1 MEIKK
6 VKLSALRL
14 NPNNP
19 RLIKDFKF
27 KQLVKS
33 ILTFP
38 KMLELREIVTD
49 ETMMVLGGN
58 MRFRALQEIAS
69 MTENEIKSRLKQ
81 YGRED
86 LTDYWIAWHD
96 CPMEIV
102 KIGTGLTDAEKKEF
116 IDKDNLA
123 YGEWDWES
131 LANQYDIEVLQDW
144 GHDVPIDWGNDAES
158 KEMEKEAEEDDTEEV
173 EGVKMTD
180 RYLIPPFSIL
190 DTRQGYWQK
199 RKKQWIAK
207 GIESGEGRNEELL
220 GKGLNQLIE
229 KQLKNTSLTGTSI
242 FDPVLCEIAYR
253 WFCID
258 GGSVYD
264 PFAGGSVRGI
274 VASLLG
280 YKYMGIELRQ
290 EQVDANRRTAE
301 KLNVSPE
308 WICDD
313 SQNADKYIEDDSCD
327 MILSCPPYAD
337 LEVYSD
343 DPRDISNMQYDDFC
357 KVYKRIIDIAVKKLK
372 NNRFVVWVVG
382 DVRDKKGYYR
392 MFVDYTK
399 KCFADN
405 GLHFY
410 NDLIL
415 VENNPMAS
423 PRING
428 CFKNRVLPKIHQN
441 VLVFYKGDKK
451 EIQKNFPPIDFSEIE
466 DMFNEDNE
474 Q

>member
-1 MEIKK
+1 
-6 VKLSALRL
+6 
-14 NPNNP
+14 
-19 RLIKDFKF
+19 
-27 KQLVKS
+27 
-33 ILTFP
+33 
-38 KMLELREIVTD
+38 
-49 ETMMVLGGN
+49 
-58 MRFRALQEIAS
+58 
-69 MTENEIKSRLKQ
+69 
-81 YGRED
+81 
-86 LTDYWIAWHD
+86 
-96 CPMEIV
+96 
-102 KIGTGLTDAEKKEF
+102 
-116 IDKDNLA
+116 
-123 YGEWDWES
+123 
-131 LANQYDIEVLQDW
+131 
-144 GHDVPIDWGNDAES
+144 
-158 KEMEKEAEEDDTEEV
+158 
-173 EGVKMTD
+173 MTD

-220 GKGLNQLIE
+220 GKGLKQLAE
-229 KQLKNTSLTGTSI
+229 KQHKNTTLTGTSI

-258 GGSVYD
+258 GGSIYD
-264 PFAGGSVRGI
+264 PFAGGSVRGVI
-274 VASLLG
+274 ASLLG
-280 YKYMGIELRQ
+280 YKYKGIELRQ

-301 KLNVSPE
+301 KLNVTPE

-343 DPRDISNMQYDDFC
+343 DPRDISNMNYDDFC

-399 KCFADN
+399 KCFSDN
-405 GLHFY
+405 GLHYY
-410 NDLIL
+410 NDMML
-415 VENNPMAS
+415 VEQLGTAVLRVNLA
-423 PRING
+423 
-428 CFKNRVLPKIHQN
+428 FKNRTVLKTHQN

-466 DMFNEDNE
+466 DMFNETE
-474 Q
+474 SQ

>member
-1 MEIKK
+1 
-6 VKLSALRL
+6 
-14 NPNNP
+14 
-19 RLIKDFKF
+19 
-27 KQLVKS
+27 
-33 ILTFP
+33 
-38 KMLELREIVTD
+38 
-49 ETMMVLGGN
+49 
-58 MRFRALQEIAS
+58 
-69 MTENEIKSRLKQ
+69 
-81 YGRED
+81 
-86 LTDYWIAWHD
+86 
-96 CPMEIV
+96 
-102 KIGTGLTDAEKKEF
+102 
-116 IDKDNLA
+116 
-123 YGEWDWES
+123 
-131 LANQYDIEVLQDW
+131 
-144 GHDVPIDWGNDAES
+144 
-158 KEMEKEAEEDDTEEV
+158 
-173 EGVKMTD
+173 MTD
-180 RYLIPPFSIL
+180 RYLIPPLSIL
-190 DTRQGYWQK
+190 DARKGYWQK
-199 RKKQWIAK
+199 RKKQWIVK
-207 GIESGEGRNEELL
+207 GIESGEGRKEELL
-220 GKGLNQLIE
+220 GKGLQKML
-229 KQLKNTSLTGTSI
+229 LTSHPNTSLTGTSI

-253 WFCID
+253 WFCVD
-258 GGSVYD
+258 GGSIYD
-264 PFAGGSVRGI
+264 PFAGGSVRGV

-280 YKYMGIELRQ
+280 YKYKGIELRQ

-301 KLNVSPE
+301 KLNVNPE

-313 SQNADKYIEDDSCD
+313 SQNADKYIEDNSCD

-343 DPRDISNMQYDDFC
+343 DPRDISTMQYDDFC
-357 KVYKRIIDIAVKKLK
+357 DVYKRIIDIAVKKLK

-428 CFKNRVLPKIHQN
+428 CFKNRVIPKIHQN

-466 DMFNEDNE
+466 DMFNETE
-474 Q
+474 SQ

>member
-1 MEIKK
+1 
-6 VKLSALRL
+6 
-14 NPNNP
+14 
-19 RLIKDFKF
+19 
-27 KQLVKS
+27 
-33 ILTFP
+33 
-38 KMLELREIVTD
+38 
-49 ETMMVLGGN
+49 
-58 MRFRALQEIAS
+58 
-69 MTENEIKSRLKQ
+69 
-81 YGRED
+81 
-86 LTDYWIAWHD
+86 
-96 CPMEIV
+96 
-102 KIGTGLTDAEKKEF
+102 
-116 IDKDNLA
+116 
-123 YGEWDWES
+123 
-131 LANQYDIEVLQDW
+131 
-144 GHDVPIDWGNDAES
+144 
-158 KEMEKEAEEDDTEEV
+158 
-173 EGVKMTD
+173 MTD

-207 GIESGEGRNEELL
+207 GIKSGEGRNEGLL
-220 GKGLNQLIE
+220 GKGLKQLAE
-229 KQLKNTSLTGTSI
+229 KQHKNTTLTGTSI

-253 WFCID
+253 WFCVD
-258 GGSVYD
+258 GGSIYD
-264 PFAGGSVRGI
+264 PFAGGSVRGV

-280 YKYMGIELRQ
+280 YKYKGIELRQ
-290 EQVDANRRTAE
+290 EQVDTNRKTAE

-313 SQNADKYIEDDSCD
+313 SQNADKYIEDNSCD

-337 LEVYSD
+337 LEVYSY
-343 DPRDISNMQYDDFC
+343 DPRDISNMNYDDFC
-357 KVYKRIIDIAVKKLK
+357 DVYKRIIDIAVKKLK

-415 VENNPMAS
+415 VEQLGTAALRVNLA
-423 PRING
+423 
-428 CFKNRVLPKIHQN
+428 FKNRTVLKTHQN

-466 DMFNEDNE
+466 DMFNETE
-474 Q
+474 LQ